1 MIVVW
6 IVAVWL
12 LSLAVFVALRAHGTR
27 HAAGPP
33 RRPRQ
38 AGRPPSLPSQRTAT
52 ADDAGNSSNTST
64 TDGTRQSSRRMTG
77 RH

>member
-33 RRPRQ
+33 RRPHQ
-38 AGRPPSLPSQRTAT
+38 AERSPSLPSQRAAT
-52 ADDAGNSSNTST
+52 ADDAGKADETGGSS
-64 TDGTRQSSRRMTG
+64 QRMTG
-77 RH
+77 RR